1 MALGRMCVKV
11 GKRGS
16 ASPHSEYIARLG
28 KYSERRD
35 RGEVLAASEH
45 GNMPSWAQHDPLIF
59 WQASDEYERKNG
71 SAYREFELALP
82 RELSAE
88 NWVELVRAWVEQ
100 ELGSRHPFQWAI
112 HVSTARDG
120 KAQPH
125 CHLMFSERVRDG
137 IERDPADYF
146 RRYNSKNPSKGGC
159 RKEFG
164 KVDPSLKG
172 AERRKARADE
182 LKAMRQRWQDLMNE
196 HLARAGEAARI
207 DMRSYAEQGVDRMPE
222 PKLPARWRSDSETVE
237 IVQELRAAQN
247 AEAEARAAA
256 DAVLADI
263 KSGVLAVES
272 VLTAGEEAAQYQDE
286 MDFMS
291 DDQLLAVI
299 SLAPAGS
306 DQAKLAHALLAKH
319 DQVQRLASKVK
330 ALQEQ
335 EQRALARLEQAQAH
349 WNPITR
355 PAKVEQAQGVLAGVR
370 EALGKAVKA
379 LDQLRRK
386 LWPSAL
392 KSARRLQIRSYAAQ
406 LNLYERG
413 QQAQRHRE
421 AQAEALAAAQAD
433 RVARTATRMAQKIER
448 RGDSQ
453 GEDDKPERHR

>member
-1 MALGRMCVKV
+1 
-11 GKRGS
+11 
-16 ASPHSEYIARLG
+16 
-28 KYSERRD
+28 
-35 RGEVLAASEH
+35 
-45 GNMPSWAQHDPLIF
+45 
-59 WQASDEYERKNG
+59 
-71 SAYREFELALP
+71 
-82 RELSAE
+82 
-88 NWVELVRAWVEQ
+88 
-100 ELGSRHPFQWAI
+100 
-112 HVSTARDG
+112 
-120 KAQPH
+120 
-125 CHLMFSERVRDG
+125 
-137 IERDPADYF
+137 
-146 RRYNSKNPSKGGC
+146 
-159 RKEFG
+159 
-164 KVDPSLKG
+164 
-172 AERRKARADE
+172 
-182 LKAMRQRWQDLMNE
+182 
-196 HLARAGEAARI
+196 
-207 DMRSYAEQGVDRMPE
+207 
-222 PKLPARWRSDSETVE
+222 
-237 IVQELRAAQN
+237 
-247 AEAEARAAA
+247 
-256 DAVLADI
+256 
-263 KSGVLAVES
+263 
-272 VLTAGEEAAQYQDE
+272 